1 MLETYIVMNLR
12 DFTSFETRHIVSSM
26 VSTHDIQIIIP
37 KFFYDNTVQMCQ
49 TRNETRGFMI
59 GRQTGGKIIIEA
71 FLALNMGTSTS
82 VFPDEN
88 RFKAARKL
96 LMKHPEIV
104 AIDYHSHPQGTGE
117 TWFNQ
122 FSSGDFT
129 AFANAINV
137 NNDYKHVLFT
147 PTHIGTFGLKKPVV
161 RFSYIA
167 GISEES
173 YLNTYLSWKNEFDSY
188 ISDSEVQT
196 EEIQPAVLHK
206 TSSATIQETEPQS
219 LVSMLVGLIVRA
231 IFK

>member
-1 MLETYIVMNLR
+1 MNLR
-12 DFTSFETRHIVSSM
+12 DFTSFVTRDIASST

-37 KFFYDNTVQMCQ
+37 NFFYENTVQMCQ
-49 TRNETRGFMI
+49 VRNETRGFMV
-59 GRQTGGKIIIEA
+59 GRQTNGKIIIEA
-71 FLALNMGTSTS
+71 FLALNMGTSTN

-104 AIDYHSHPQGTGE
+104 AIDYHSHPVGTGE
-117 TWFNQ
+117 YWSDK
-122 FSSGDFT
+122 FSSGDIA

-147 PTHIGTFGLKKPVV
+147 PTHIGTFGLKKPIV

-167 GISEES
+167 GINEES
-173 YLNTYLSWKNEFDSY
+173 HLNTYLTWKNEFDSY
-188 ISDSEVQT
+188 INNSEVQT
-196 EEIQPAVLHK
+196 EEIQPTISHK
-206 TSSATIQETEPQS
+206 TSPTTTQETESES

>member
-1 MLETYIVMNLR
+1 MNLK
-12 DFTSFETRHIVSSM
+12 DFTSFEARGIMPST
-26 VSTHDIQIIIP
+26 VSTADIYIIIP
-37 KFFYDNTVQMCQ
+37 KFFYNNTVQMCQ

-59 GRQTGGKIIIEA
+59 GRQIDGKIIIEA

-96 LMKHPEIV
+96 LMNHPEIV
-104 AIDYHSHPQGTGE
+104 AIDYHSHAEGTGE
-117 TWFNQ
+117 YWFNK

-137 NNDYKHVLFT
+137 NNDYMHVLFT

-161 RFSYIA
+161 RFSHIR
-167 GISEES
+167 GINEES
-173 YLNTYLSWKNEFDSY
+173 HLSTYLKWKNEFDSY
-188 ISDSEVQT
+188 INNSEVQT
-196 EEIQPAVLHK
+196 EEIQPTILNK
-206 TSSATIQETEPQS
+206 TKSITTQETQPES